1 MMFDDIAIGDAL
13 PTFSRETHFSNW
25 NRYAAVND
33 EFIDVHMSKEA
44 AQAAGQADVFGMGNL
59 RVAYAHAMLHD
70 WLGNRGDIAQF
81 ACQFRQLNFLGDVL
95 DVHASVTGKA
105 RVDGHMLVD
114 VALGVTNQN
123 GEETM
128 PGSAQLVLFGD
139 HAAMPA
145 PPPRPEIAT
154 REPGVHLDAD
164 TISWLGRPLEPLS
177 SYPIDA
183 NDIRRWALT
192 AYYPEPAPR
201 ELTEIADATAGPWHE
216 LVALRDFNPFAW
228 NQAFRPDIYPW
239 MRGMGTEPG
248 RRGLN
253 GGQKS
258 WYFAPM
264 RVGDVITNN
273 VALIDAFEKEGR
285 MGTMLFLVDES
296 RWTNQRDELVRIGQ
310 RTSIY
315 Y

>member
-1 MMFDDIAIGDAL
+1 MFDDIAIGDAL
-13 PTFSRETHFSNW
+13 PIFERVTEFGNW

-33 EFIDVHMSKEA
+33 EFIDVHMSAAA
-44 AQAAGQADVFGMGNL
+44 AQAAGQPDVFGMGNL
-59 RVAYAHAMLHD
+59 RVAYAHALLDGWMN
-70 WLGNRGDIAQF
+70 GRGDIAQF

-95 DVHASVTGKA
+95 RVHATVTGKDI
-105 RVDGHMLVD
+105 VDGHRLVD
-114 VALGVTNQN
+114 VAIGVTNQN
-123 GEETM
+123 GDETM
-128 PGSAQLVLFGD
+128 PGTAQLVLFGD
-139 HAAMPA
+139 HAAMPT
-145 PPPRPEIAT
+145 PPAT
-154 REPGVHLDAD
+154 PAIPAREPGVHLDAE

-183 NDIRRWALT
+183 NDIRRWAQT
-192 AYYPEPAPR
+192 AYYPERPPR
-201 ELTEIADATAGPWHE
+201 VLTEVDDAKAGPWRE

-228 NQAFRPDIYPW
+228 NHEYRPDIYPW

-264 RVGDVITNN
+264 RVGDTITTN
-273 VALIDAFEKEGR
+273 VTLIDAYEKEGR
-285 MGTMLFLVDES
+285 LGTMLFLVDEA
-296 RWTNQRDELVRIGQ
+296 RWNNQRGELVRIGQ